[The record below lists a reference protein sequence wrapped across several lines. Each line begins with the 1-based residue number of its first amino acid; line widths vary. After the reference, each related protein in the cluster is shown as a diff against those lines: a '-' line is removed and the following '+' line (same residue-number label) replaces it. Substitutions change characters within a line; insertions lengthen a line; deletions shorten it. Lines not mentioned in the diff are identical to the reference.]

1 MLVTRI
7 SYAHGEAQGLADNGV
22 RRFLSLPYA
31 APLTDERRFREP
43 QPVDPWQGVRDATKP
58 GPSAPQPV
66 AAASTEIDLGSLMGP
81 KVPDGPD
88 YLTLNVFTPDGEP
101 QGRPVMLFI
110 HGGSFI
116 SGSKDVPIYDG
127 TAFARDGVVCV
138 VINYRVGI
146 EGFLPIPG
154 APTNLGLRD
163 MIAAL
168 AWVRGHIADFGGNP
182 GNVTVF
188 GESGGA
194 WCIAG
199 LMASP
204 LAKGLFHR
212 AICQSGHM
220 YGSRPIDLMQRV
232 VKRIARRMKF
242 PATRDGFLSKSPQDM
257 LPALEWVMKPSL
269 FLDMRDDQRRDPTF
283 GITRFMMVHG
293 DDVLPLPPIDA
304 LAAGAG
310 REVELLIGTTSE
322 EARLFFVP
330 ANAMGKIRRWMALFF
345 LHRALPQARKALQ
358 AYGFDAKGA
367 KPGEVLARALTDLM
381 FRATTRR
388 NAELHQGRSHVYEFE
403 WQSPAIG
410 GQLGAAHAI
419 ELPFVFDTL
428 AAASGPNGLLGE
440 TPPQDLADSI
450 HALWIRFAT
459 DGALPWAPFDPET
472 RQVWSLTRSVAEYE
486 PVMPAAAFLP

>member
-1 MLVTRI
+1 MTRI
-7 SYAHGEAQGLADNGV
+7 SYAHGKADGLADNGV
-22 RRFLSLPYA
+22 RHFLSLPYA
-31 APLTDERRFREP
+31 APLTQERRFCKP
-43 QPVDPWQGVRDATKP
+43 QPVEPWEGVRDATKP

-66 AAASTEIDLGSLMGP
+66 AAASAEIDLSSLMAP
-81 KVPDGPD
+81 KVADGPD
-88 YLTLNVFTPDGEP
+88 YLTLNIFTPDGEP
-101 QGRPVMLFI
+101 RDRPVMLFI

-154 APTNLGLRD
+154 VPTNLGLRD

-168 AWVRGHIADFGGNP
+168 AWVRNYIADFGGNP
-182 GNVTVF
+182 DNVTLF

-212 AICQSGHM
+212 AICQSGHV
-220 YGSRPIDLMQRV
+220 YGSRPIGVMQRV
-232 VKRIARRMKF
+232 VKRLAKRMKI
-242 PATRDGFLSKSPQDM
+242 PATREGFLGTPPQDM

-269 FLDMRDDQRRDPTF
+269 FLDMRDDERRDPTF

-293 DDVLPLPPIDA
+293 DDVLPLPPIAA

-310 REVELLIGTTSE
+310 SEIELLIGTTSE

-330 ANAMGKIRRWMALFF
+330 ANAMGKIRRWMALLF
-345 LHRALPQARKALQ
+345 LHRALPNARKALQ
-358 AYGFDAKGA
+358 AYGFDDKGA
-367 KPGEVLARALTDLM
+367 KPGEVLTRALTDLM
-381 FRATTRR
+381 FRAMTRR
-388 NAELHQGRSHVYEFE
+388 TAELHQGRSHVYEFE
-403 WQSPAIG
+403 WRSPAING
-410 GQLGAAHAI
+410 ELGAAHAI

-428 AAASGPNGLLGE
+428 DTASGAKGLLGE
-440 TPPQDLADSI
+440 APPQDLADSI

-459 DGALPWAPFDPET
+459 DGSLPWAPFDSDT
-472 RQVWSLTRSVAEYE
+472 RQVWSLTSSAADHE

>member
-1 MLVTRI
+1 MPI
-7 SYAHGEAQGLADNGV
+7 SRLSYRHGTVEGSTDGKV

-31 APLTDERRFREP
+31 APLTDQRRFREP
-43 QPVDPWQGVRDATKP
+43 QPVEPWQGARDATRP
-58 GPSAPQPV
+58 GPSAPQP
-66 AAASTEIDLGSLMGP
+66 APAKAEIDLSSLMGP
-81 KVPDGPD
+81 KVPYGPD
-88 YLTLNVFTPDGEP
+88 YLTLNVFTPDDEP
-101 QGRPVMLFI
+101 TGRPVMVFI

-127 TAFARDGVVCV
+127 SAFARDGVVCV

-154 APTNLGLRD
+154 VPTNLGLRD

-168 AWVRGHIADFGGNP
+168 EWVRDHIAGFGGDP
-182 GNVTVF
+182 ANVTLF

-204 LAKGLFHR
+204 LARGLFHR
-212 AICQSGHM
+212 AICQSGHV
-220 YGSRPIDLMQRV
+220 YGSRPRSVMQRV
-232 VKRIARRMKF
+232 VKRLAKRLKISADRE
-242 PATRDGFLSKSPQDM
+242 GFLGLTPQQM

-269 FLDMRDDQRRDPTF
+269 FLDMRDDERRDPTF
-283 GITRFMMVHG
+283 GITRFMMVYG
-293 DDVLPLPPIDA
+293 DDVLPLPAIDA

-310 REVELLIGTTSE
+310 SEVELLIGTTSE

-330 ANAMGKIRRWMALFF
+330 GNAIGKIGRWMALFF
-345 LHRALPQARKALQ
+345 LHRALPNARGALR
-358 AYGFDAKGA
+358 AYGLDDKGA
-367 KPGEVLARALTDLM
+367 KPGEVMTLALTDLM
-381 FRATTRR
+381 FRAMTRR
-388 NAELHQGRSHVYEFE
+388 TAELHRGRSHVYEFE

-410 GQLGAAHAI
+410 GKLGAAHAI

-428 AAASGPNGLLGE
+428 ACASGRDGLLGE
-440 TPPQDLADSI
+440 NPPQELATSI
-450 HALWIRFAT
+450 HALWIAFAT
-459 DGALPWAPFDPET
+459 DGVLPWPAFDPET
-472 RQVWSLTRSVAEYE
+472 RQVWSLTRQVAAHE